1 MFVAVFQMLGL
12 FRLMEVLLNEIN
24 YRQGACTLVKYC
36 CLFSCRAP
44 RSGRAGPGR
53 AEEVEA
59 ACARQRGARAGGGEG
74 SREGCENMFAE
85 NRQLLD

>member
-36 CLFSCRAP
+36 CLFSCRA
-44 RSGRAGPGR
+44 
-53 AEEVEA
+53 VN
-59 ACARQRGARAGGGEG
+59 RGMLGLVLF
-74 SREGCENMFAE
+74 CFVF
-85 NRQLLD
+85 